1 MVPSNQT
8 PTFNMKVV
16 VQETGLKPDT
26 LRAWERRYGMPNP
39 ERTAGGHRLYSQYE
53 IDMLKWMV
61 AKQNDGLS
69 ISHAVE
75 LWRQLEEN
83 GQNPLS
89 SLTEKSVAEPA
100 EITVSGSHIEGIRDA
115 WVQACLDY
123 DEYQAQHLLA
133 RAFALFPV
141 ETVCHQILQ
150 QGLNSIGEGWY
161 AGEVTVQQEHFA
173 SALALRQLE
182 ALLASLPAPTR
193 NGRILIGCPPG
204 ELHTFAPLMI
214 NLLLRRQ
221 GWHVVYLGA
230 NVPLNRLE
238 KSVRQIKPLLVVMSA
253 QTLTAAGN
261 LLPLAQQLQTWRIP
275 FAFGGIVFN
284 TIPQIVQAMPG
295 YYLGQ
300 TLEEVPHTVK
310 KIIDAP
316 PPLPKIKTAVPAHQA
331 LYHYFVEQRSAIDAS
346 LHRAEQLS
354 KMPPTLLS
362 NINAEFGNNIEAA
375 LRLGD
380 LALLQANL
388 DWVKGLLLNHHEQVP
403 DQMLDLYLRQYQEA
417 VQAVMDK
424 RAAPILNWFAQLSV

>member
-1 MVPSNQT
+1 
-8 PTFNMKVV
+8 
-16 VQETGLKPDT
+16 
-26 LRAWERRYGMPNP
+26 
-39 ERTAGGHRLYSQYE
+39 
-53 IDMLKWMV
+53 MLKWMV

-83 GQNPLS
+83 GQNPLA
-89 SLTEKSVAEPA
+89 SLSLSAVAVAEPA
-100 EITVSGSHIEGIRDA
+100 GTAVSGDHIDGLRDA
-115 WVQACLDY
+115 WVQACLDF

-133 RAFALFPV
+133 RAFALFPI

-161 AGEVTVQQEHFA
+161 AGQVTVQQEHFA

-193 NGRILIGCPPG
+193 NGRIIVGCPPG

-238 KSVRQIKPLLVVMSA
+238 KSVKQIEPLLVVMSA
-253 QTLTAAGN
+253 QTLTAVGN
-261 LLPLAQQLQTWRIP
+261 LLPIAQQLQAWRIP
-275 FAFGGIVFN
+275 FAFGGAVFN
-284 TIPQIVQAMPG
+284 VIPQTVQAMPG

-316 PPLPKIKTAVPAHQA
+316 PPLPKTKKAGPAYEA
-331 LYHYFVEQRSAIDAS
+331 LYHDFVEQRSAIDAL
-346 LHRAEQLS
+346 LHRTEPLS
-354 KMPPTLLS
+354 KMPPSLLS
-362 NINAEFGNNIEAA
+362 NINTEFGNNVEAA

-380 LALLQANL
+380 MALLQANL
-388 DWVKGLLLNHHEQVP
+388 DWVRGLLLNHHEQVP
-403 DQMLDLYLRQYQEA
+403 DQTLNLYLRQYKEA
-417 VQAVMDK
+417 VQAVMDR
-424 RAAPILNWFAQLSV
+424 RAAPILAWFAQLSL